1 MAGRQLAENARPASA
16 QKNPH
21 STSPLARAHYGAAE
35 AGSSSTTPQQS
46 RNNSKTRRPNG
57 HASPSTP
64 AASSSNAEKRNESLD
79 HDVPN
84 WELDGRR
91 RMSSGS
97 SHQSHNAST
106 SMTAA
111 SSSSTAP
118 SSAPSQDSRDRRST
132 SAEYH
137 GGRPLLTQLTD
148 DVDGLNHQHEP
159 DQEVDGDGTGYV
171 LGGGAGGASSDTDAV
186 PVQSQLKADYSFP
199 RHRLPLKMR
208 DESKIPL
215 VIVACGSFSPPT
227 YLHLRIFEMAKDQ
240 VIESGKYEL
249 LAGYYSPVSDHYR
262 KAGLAQAR
270 HRVRMCEL
278 AVEKTST
285 WLMVDAWESLQDEYQ
300 RTAVVLD
307 HFENEINGPLAP
319 PAAPPPSS
327 AHAAN
332 GSSEHTE
339 PRQPER
345 GVLMSDGRRRR
356 VKIMLL
362 AGGDLIQS
370 MGEPGVW
377 ADADLHHILGRYGC
391 MIVERTGADVWSFLL
406 SHDLLWR
413 YRRNLRVVK
422 QTIYNDISS
431 SKVRLFVRRGQSIKY
446 LLPNSVIK
454 YIETH
459 QLYRLDAAAQHSQ
472 QPKGEDGEPY
482 VAPEDEHWA

>member
-1 MAGRQLAENARPASA
+1 
-16 QKNPH
+16 
-21 STSPLARAHYGAAE
+21 
-35 AGSSSTTPQQS
+35 
-46 RNNSKTRRPNG
+46 
-57 HASPSTP
+57 
-64 AASSSNAEKRNESLD
+64 
-79 HDVPN
+79 
-84 WELDGRR
+84 
-91 RMSSGS
+91 
-97 SHQSHNAST
+97 
-106 SMTAA
+106 
-111 SSSSTAP
+111 
-118 SSAPSQDSRDRRST
+118 
-132 SAEYH
+132 
-137 GGRPLLTQLTD
+137 
-148 DVDGLNHQHEP
+148 
-159 DQEVDGDGTGYV
+159 
-171 LGGGAGGASSDTDAV
+171 
-186 PVQSQLKADYSFP
+186 
-199 RHRLPLKMR
+199 MR

-262 KAGLAQAR
+262 KAGLAQAK

-307 HFENEINGPLAP
+307 HFEHEINGPLAP
-319 PAAPPPSS
+319 S
-327 AHAAN
+327 AGSASAN
-332 GSSEHTE
+332 GS
-339 PRQPER
+339 RR

-459 QLYRLDAAAQHSQ
+459 ELYRLDVKAQQ
-472 QPKGEDGEPY
+472 LQLYREEDGEPY
-482 VAPEDEHWA
+482 LAPEDEQW

>member
-1 MAGRQLAENARPASA
+1 MANQDGNEGHGGSLQRGMAPETTNGGIRTGASSRSGDHQNSSHAGQGTTQQQQQFASGNASSGATTRGARQNTSHASA
-16 QKNPH
+16 AQDQDVPSWDLDMSRRI
-21 STSPLARAHYGAAE
+21 STESQATARTSAGAQAQ
-35 AGSSSTTPQQS
+35 GNSSS
-46 RNNSKTRRPNG
+46 
-57 HASPSTP
+57 
-64 AASSSNAEKRNESLD
+64 AASS
-79 HDVPN
+79 PT
-84 WELDGRR
+84 
-91 RMSSGS
+91 
-97 SHQSHNAST
+97 ST
-106 SMTAA
+106 
-111 SSSSTAP
+111 
-118 SSAPSQDSRDRRST
+118 RIYR
-132 SAEYH
+132 
-137 GGRPLLTQLTD
+137 GGRPLHTQLTE
-148 DVDGLNHQHEP
+148 DVDGLNHGHEP
-159 DQEVDGDGTGYV
+159 DQEVDGDGHGFV
-171 LGGGAGGASSDTDAV
+171 LHQRQEPNGSGASSDPVQSSDAV
-186 PVQSQLKADYSFP
+186 PVQSQRRADYSFP
-199 RHRLPLKMR
+199 RHRLPLQMR
-208 DESKIPL
+208 DESKVPL
-215 VIVACGSFSPPT
+215 IIVACGSFSPPT

-240 VIESGKYEL
+240 IIESGKYEL

-262 KAGLAQAR
+262 KAGLAEAK

-307 HFENEINGPLAP
+307 HFNDEINGPIVDPGRPANNDSTAP
-319 PAAPPPSS
+319 AVPP
-327 AHAAN
+327 
-332 GSSEHTE
+332 
-339 PRQPER
+339 QPER
-345 GVLMSDGRRRR
+345 GVLLSNGRRRR

-454 YIETH
+454 YIENH
-459 QLYRLDAAAQHSQ
+459 GLYRLSNAETG
-472 QPKGEDGEPY
+472 GEDVGSAVP
-482 VAPEDEHWA
+482 APEDENW